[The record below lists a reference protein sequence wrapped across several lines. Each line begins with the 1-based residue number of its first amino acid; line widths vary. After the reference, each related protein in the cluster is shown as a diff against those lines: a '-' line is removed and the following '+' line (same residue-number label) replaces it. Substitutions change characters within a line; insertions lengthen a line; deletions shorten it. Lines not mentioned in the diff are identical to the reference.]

1 MLRADDTS
9 PDHLLMYNLFISQ
22 VSPFAETETKDPENT
37 VSSSTYLAKLIRSTN
52 MLVAHLGVMVIV
64 ISSEF

>member
-1 MLRADDTS
+1 MLCAATF
-9 PDHLLMYNLFISQ
+9 PDHLLMDSLFISRF
-22 VSPFAETETKDPENT
+22 SPFAEMEITRDPANT
-37 VSSSTYLAKLIRSTN
+37 VSLSMYLAKLIQSTN